1 MDENKTS
8 VDILWE
14 EITSIQKIL
23 GEAKEGSSLNDYNK
37 TIRKVLLLSCASFFE
52 VEMTKM
58 LKRYV
63 RKVSNNDEK
72 LVNFLEKQAINQKY
86 HTLFNW
92 GEPNNP
98 DGHYG
103 EKKQGI
109 NQFTGLFGKKFKD
122 LVENEIENNEEFK
135 NGKACFIEIGH
146 IRNILAHNDFASYLY
161 ENKTPEDIFDLYT
174 KAKCFI
180 PKIEELLNMKENANP
195 TTNN

>member
-52 VEMTKM
+52 VEMTEM

-63 RKVSNNDEK
+63 RNVSNNDEK
-72 LVNFLEKQAINQKY
+72 LVNFLEKQAINMRY
-86 HTLFNW
+86 HTLINSW
-92 GEPNNP
+92 GEKNNP
-98 DGHYG
+98 NSPA
-103 EKKQGI
+103 KNI
-109 NQFTGLFGKKFKD
+109 NSFLSLFGEDFKTKVTSYIKED
-122 LVENEIENNEEFK
+122 NNFDISK
-135 NGKACFIEIGH
+135 NAFLEIGH
-146 IRNILAHNDFASYLY
+146 IRNILVHNDFASYLY
-161 ENKTPEDIFDLYT
+161 ENKTPRDIFDLYT
-174 KAKCFI
+174 KAKYFI
-180 PKIEELLNMKENANP
+180 PKIEELLNMKEDANP